1 MATVVV
7 SDPIAKEAIE
17 ELSKRYH
24 VAITFGEHPDSYEP
38 NDVVAI
44 INRWFVVTREWMQ
57 RHPNLK
63 IVAHHGA
70 GVDTLIDLEG
80 AKDLGVCVAN
90 APGRNAL
97 AVAELT
103 VTLMLALCKK
113 LIPVVNK
120 YPADGAGV
128 RFTMKYTELS
138 GKTLG
143 LVGMGNIG
151 KIVSSIA
158 SKGFGMKVIAYDP
171 FVKNS
176 IDGVEITSDRMKVFR
191 EADFVSLHLP
201 LTDETRHSVGQAEF
215 AAMKPT
221 AFLLNCARGGIVN
234 QPELIQ
240 ALKDGVIA
248 GAGLDVTDPEEC
260 PADSPLFTMD
270 NVILTPHYAAST
282 EEALYRVGMTCVENI
297 DAAMKGE
304 KIPYRIV

>member
-17 ELSKRYH
+17 DLSKRYH
-24 VAITFGEHPDSYEP
+24 VAVTFGEHPDSYDP

-57 RHPNLK
+57 KHPNLK

-70 GVDTLIDLEG
+70 GVDTLIDLKG
-80 AKDLGVCVAN
+80 AQDLGVCVAN

-120 YPADGAGV
+120 YPEEGAGV
-128 RFTMKYTELS
+128 RFTMHYTELS

-158 SKGFGMKVIAYDP
+158 GKGFGMNVIAYDP
-171 FVKNS
+171 FIKAP
-176 IDGVEITSDRMKVFR
+176 IDGVEITNDRMRVFK

-201 LTDETRHSVGQAEF
+201 LTDETYHSVGQAEF
-215 AAMKPT
+215 AAMKPS
-221 AFLLNCARGGIVN
+221 AFLLNCARGGIVD
-234 QPELIQ
+234 QDKLIQ
-240 ALKDGVIA
+240 ALKDGSIA
-248 GAGLDVTDPEEC
+248 GAGLDVTEPEEC
-260 PADSPLFTMD
+260 PNDSPLFTMD
-270 NVILTPHYAAST
+270 NVVLTPHYAAST

-297 DAAMKGE
+297 DAAVQGKP
-304 KIPYRIV
+304 IPYRIV

>member
-17 ELSKRYH
+17 DLSKRYH
-24 VAITFGEHPDSYEP
+24 VAITFGDHPDSYDP
-38 NDVVAI
+38 DDVVAI
-44 INRWFVVTREWMQ
+44 INRWFKVTREWMQ
-57 RHPNLK
+57 KHPNLK

-70 GVDTLIDLEG
+70 GVDTLIDLDG
-80 AKDLGVCVAN
+80 AQDLGILVAN

-113 LIPVVNK
+113 LIPVVNG
-120 YPADGAGV
+120 YPSEGAGV
-128 RFTMKYTELS
+128 RFTMQYTELS

-151 KIVSSIA
+151 KIVSVIA
-158 SKGFGMKVIAYDP
+158 GKGFGMNVIAYDP
-171 FVKNS
+171 FVKTPAN
-176 IDGVEITSDRMKVFR
+176 GVEITADRMEVFR
-191 EADFVSLHLP
+191 KADFVSLHLP
-201 LTDETRHSVGQAEF
+201 LTDTTRHSVGKAEF
-215 AAMKPT
+215 TAMKPT
-221 AFLLNCARGGIVN
+221 AFLINCARGGIVN

-240 ALKDGVIA
+240 ALKDSVIA
-248 GAGLDVTDPEEC
+248 GAGLDVTEPEEC
-260 PADSPLFTMD
+260 PSDSPLFKMN

-297 DAAMKGE
+297 DAAMAGK
-304 KIPYRIV
+304 KIPYRVV